1 MNSQTT
7 LDMISSI
14 EMNISLLRETTNI
27 VINDALAQ
35 LKVLKER
42 VQFNDGKDM
51 KNNRRNGSDDD
62 YHHTDDTDDNM
73 GDSDDA
79 PSTNKRKNEYN
90 SFSSNKRMYVP
101 SRSYH
106 MGVQTP
112 PSKRKLRMVENQTPL
127 YLQTKTNQRM
137 KRSKRYLALDLLCDH
152 EVSQRML
159 DF

>member
-27 VINDALAQ
+27 VINDALKQ

-42 VQFNDGKDM
+42 VHFDEGKDL
-51 KNNRRNGSDDD
+51 KNNRRNSSDDD
-62 YHHTDDTDDNM
+62 SHHTDDTDETM

-79 PSTNKRKNEYN
+79 PSSNKRKNEDN
-90 SFSSNKRMYVP
+90 SFNSNKRMFVP

-106 MGVQTP
+106 NGPHTP
-112 PSKRKLRMVENQTPL
+112 PSKHGVCKAENQTPL

-137 KRSKRYLALDLLCDH
+137 KRSKRSLALDLLCER